1 MKYGLYVVGPLVKKI
16 DLINDPTY
24 TPEKGWYK
32 EEILT
37 EVPEN
42 IDTVLEELK
51 SLVNDSTLWKIDNF
65 KIQKESD
72 SPRRINGFNSPEYNI
87 NIPGYNI
94 PGWEGYFLYVNVSIN
109 NKEDTKK
116 WRIPYDYD
124 KLFTLISRNFRN
136 KLLWKYYIEY
146 TENIEDIKN
155 RGYIPYTSE
164 KYRIKSTPY
173 IEYKIPEKKYQF
185 N

>member
-16 DLINDPTY
+16 DLINDPIHDAY
-24 TPEKGWYK
+24 HGWHK

-42 IDTVLEELK
+42 INTILEELK
-51 SLVNDSTLWKIDNF
+51 SLVNNSILWKIDNF
-65 KIQKESD
+65 KIQKESN
-72 SPRRINGFNSPEYNI
+72 PPKRINGFNSPEY

-94 PGWEGYFLYVNVSIN
+94 PGWEGYFLYVNVSID

-116 WRIPYDYD
+116 GRIPYDYD
-124 KLFTLISRNFRN
+124 KLFTLISQTFH
-136 KLLWKYYIEY
+136 KLMKKYYIEY
-146 TENIEDIKN
+146 TENLEDINN

-173 IEYKIPEKKYQF
+173 TEYKYPEKEYQF